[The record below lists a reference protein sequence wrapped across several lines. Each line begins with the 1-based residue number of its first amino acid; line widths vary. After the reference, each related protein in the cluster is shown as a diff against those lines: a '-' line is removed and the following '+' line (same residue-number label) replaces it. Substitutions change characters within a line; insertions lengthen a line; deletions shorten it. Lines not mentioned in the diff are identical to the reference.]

1 MKRMTDRL
9 SKITAVLM
17 LAVFMMASAAGCG
30 GKSDGGKA
38 ESGAES
44 SGTSDAANVPE
55 IEGLTY
61 ESTLELEYAKCF
73 SVYRYEGGYSFIEI
87 PESGNYL
94 VVPENGSVPANLPE
108 GTIVLQKPLDHIY
121 MAATSAMSLFDAVDA
136 VDNIRFSGTDIG
148 GWYIDSAVEAMR
160 TKKMIFAGKY
170 SEPDYEMLI
179 SEGCDLAIESTMIYH
194 TPKVKEMIEDLGI
207 PVLVDRASYEE
218 HPLGR
223 TEWVKMYAVL
233 SGKEEEADAF
243 FKTQSDI
250 ISSLKDFDNTGKTVA
265 FFYVNTDG
273 SIVVRNPGD
282 YIARMI
288 DIAGGVYAFKDMS
301 IDQDSTSVNIS
312 IEEFYNT
319 AVNADYLI
327 YNGSI
332 DSPLGSVS
340 DLLKKDSLF
349 KDFKAV
355 KDGNVYTTGKS
366 FYQATDIV
374 GEMILDMHHML
385 TGEETD
391 TMKFLTHVE

>member
-17 LAVFMMASAAGCG
+17 LAVLMITSIAGCG

-44 SGTSDAANVPE
+44 SGTSDSADAPS

-94 VVPENGSVPANLPE
+94 VVPEDGTVPENLPE
-108 GTIVLQKPLDHIY
+108 GTIVLQKPLDRIY
-121 MAATSAMSLFDAVDA
+121 LAATSAMSLFDAVDA
-136 VDNIRFSGTDIG
+136 VDAIRLSGTDIG

-233 SGKEEEADAF
+233 TGKEEEAEAF

-288 DIAGGVYAFKDMS
+288 DIAGGVYAFKDMK

-312 IEEFYNT
+312 MEEFYNT

-332 DSPLGSVS
+332 DSPLGSVA
-340 DLLKKDSLF
+340 DLIKKDSLF

>member
-17 LAVFMMASAAGCG
+17 LAVLMMTSAAGCG

-44 SGTSDAANVPE
+44 SGTSDSADAPS

-94 VVPENGSVPANLPE
+94 VVPEDGTVPEKLPE
-108 GTIVLQKPLDHIY
+108 GTIVLQKPLDRIY
-121 MAATSAMSLFDAVDA
+121 LAATSAMSLFDAVDA
-136 VDNIRFSGTDIG
+136 VDAIRLSGTDIG

-233 SGKEEEADAF
+233 TGKEEEADAF

-340 DLLKKDSLF
+340 DLIKKDSLF